1 MLTHRWA
8 DQDLSAEPDYNV
20 RAGRLVRLGDE
31 PYEGGAWVVVEP
43 GDTMR
48 RHVNPDGESEMF
60 FFVDGAGVMEVDT
73 EKRRVS
79 PGQTVLVP
87 PGLPHSLH
95 NDGDRPLRLL
105 ALWWGAT
112 VAAQ

>member
-1 MLTHRWA
+1 VLSQRWTA
-8 DQDLSAEPDYNV
+8 DDLVFEPDYDV
-20 RAGRLVRLGDE
+20 RGVRLTRLGDE

-43 GDTMR
+43 GTTMR
-48 RHVNPDGESEMF
+48 RHVNPEGESEIF
-60 FFVDGAGVMEVDT
+60 FFVDGSGVMEVAS
-73 EKRRVS
+73 EEQRVA

-105 ALWWGAT
+105 ALWWGDR
-112 VAAQ
+112 